1 MTSTSFG
8 ELTKVSLRQRVSRAL
23 RAAIVAG
30 EMEPGVVYSAPSLA
44 AQFGVSAT
52 PVREAM
58 LDLAREGLVTIAP
71 NKGFRVTEVD
81 DAFMD
86 QITQLRLLVEP
97 PVVREVTPLIPAE
110 DLPALR
116 RLAQDIVD
124 GAERGDL
131 LAYIESDTRFHL
143 ALLAYA
149 HNARITDLVAELR
162 GQTRLVGLAQL
173 VERGELADS
182 AREHLQ
188 IVDLIEARDAV
199 AVEEFL
205 RAHIRQVRGKWAG
218 PRSGDDVG
226 S

>member
-1 MTSTSFG
+1 MTSSSSFDT
-8 ELTKVSLRQRVSRAL
+8 LTKVSLRERVSRAL
-23 RAAIVAG
+23 RAAIVSG
-30 EMEPGVVYSAPSLA
+30 EMQPGVVYSAPSLGL
-44 AQFGVSAT
+44 QFGVSAT

-97 PVVREVTPLIPAE
+97 PVVRDVTPLIPAE
-110 DLPALR
+110 ELPVLR

-131 LAYIESDTRFHL
+131 LAYTESDTRFHL

-149 HNARITDLVAELR
+149 HNSRISDLIAELR
-162 GQTRLVGLAQL
+162 GQTRLVGLAAL

-182 AREHLQ
+182 AREHLH
-188 IVDLIEARDAV
+188 IVDLIEARDAL
-199 AVEEFL
+199 AVEAFL
-205 RAHIRQVRGKWAG
+205 RAHIRQVRGKWAA
-218 PRSGDDVG
+218 PAS
-226 S
+226 